1 MEKCKLLK
9 VMKKLKLQITIE

>member
-9 VMKKLKLQITIE
+9 VMKLKLQITIE